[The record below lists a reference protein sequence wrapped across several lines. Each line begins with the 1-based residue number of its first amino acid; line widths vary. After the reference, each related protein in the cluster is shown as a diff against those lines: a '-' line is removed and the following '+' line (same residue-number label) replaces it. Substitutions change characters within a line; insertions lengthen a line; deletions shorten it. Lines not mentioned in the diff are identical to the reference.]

1 MHADI
6 QQQKHNMTTPELQ
19 LVDDEMLVEHARTDV
34 DAFEAIYSRYS
45 GPVYRMCLRGTGD
58 PDTADDLT
66 SVIFL
71 KAFERL
77 DQYRR
82 RRIGTF
88 RAWLFTIARNSMLDH
103 WRRNKRLS
111 DFPDALPDVPDAEP
125 GPEDIALTRM
135 EFDAV
140 RTVLARLPERHRSI
154 IEFRI
159 AGLTTREISDALG
172 MSISAV
178 KSAQTRA
185 YANIRSHLLHKGE
198 SS

>member
-1 MHADI
+1 MHADRP
-6 QQQKHNMTTPELQ
+6 QPNPDMTSPELQ
-19 LVDDEMLVEHARTDV
+19 LVDDALLVEHARSNV
-34 DAFEAIYSRYS
+34 EAFEAIYSRYN
-45 GPVYRMCLRGTGD
+45 GPVYRMCLRATGD

-66 SVIFL
+66 SVVFL

-77 DQYRR
+77 DQYRQ

-103 WRRNKRLS
+103 WRRGKRLT
-111 DFPDALPDVPDAEP
+111 DFADALPDLPDADP
-125 GPEDIALTRM
+125 GPEDIALTHI
-135 EFDAV
+135 EFDSVCA
-140 RTVLARLPERHRSI
+140 VLAILPERHRSI

-185 YANIRSHLLHKGE
+185 YANIRSHLLSKGAT
-198 SS
+198 S